1 MKYAPYLSIRL
12 SDRTVSIEFPR
23 NTGLREVSNPPLV
36 PSVDIKQS
44 KQVILINTL
53 GVISPLIG
61 HEHLIVYTKNII
73 GKVG

>member
-1 MKYAPYLSIRL
+1 
-12 SDRTVSIEFPR
+12 
-23 NTGLREVSNPPLV
+23 
-36 PSVDIKQS
+36 VDIKQS